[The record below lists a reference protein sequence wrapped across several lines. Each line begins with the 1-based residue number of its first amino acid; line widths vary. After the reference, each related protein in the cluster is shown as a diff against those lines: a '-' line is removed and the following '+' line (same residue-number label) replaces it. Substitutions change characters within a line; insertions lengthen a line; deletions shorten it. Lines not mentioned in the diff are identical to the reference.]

1 MWCPTCQQDVP
12 AIAAAKGDGFTCPR
26 CGIAADTASVQPGGA
41 DDEQQIDAGID
52 LAAADL
58 ANATRP
64 FDFGHEKLDAD
75 LERTDRLLRRPPIWA
90 ANKTV
95 AAPGA
100 GLPTGIE
107 QSNPQVAPNPQV
119 TTRQQT
125 VVQTPTR
132 QFTAP
137 IAWLLV
143 AVGQGVFSCGAA
155 LLVWSHVLGRP
166 DIWEIGLV
174 LTPGGLFAITL
185 GLLLR
190 LERVWSFQRAACER
204 LIEVDREISEL
215 NKTTELLST
224 RPANPSQAFYS
235 HLAHGASPHMLVS
248 DLQGQLD
255 LLAQRLAAERK

>member
-1 MWCPTCQQDVP
+1 MWCQTCQQDVP
-12 AIAAAKGDGFTCPR
+12 AVAAAKGDGFTCPR
-26 CGIAADTASVQPGGA
+26 CGMTADTASVRPGGTA
-41 DDEQQIDAGID
+41 NDEQIDAGID

-58 ANATRP
+58 AGATQP
-64 FDFGHEKLDAD
+64 FEFGHEKLDAD

-90 ANKTV
+90 TGETV
-95 AAPGA
+95 ASTGA
-100 GLPTGIE
+100 GMPTGFE
-107 QSNPQVAPNPQV
+107 RSNPQTASNPTV
-119 TTRQQT
+119 TTRQ
-125 VVQTPTR
+125 PTEAQKPAR

-137 IAWLLV
+137 FAWLLV

-204 LIEVDREISEL
+204 LIEVDREITEL

-255 LLAQRLAAERK
+255 LLAQRMAAERK